1 MNITKVLLFIACIT
15 VTLAV
20 GGISG
25 FATATSINNWYVY
38 LQKPWFNPPNYLFGP
53 VWTILYL
60 LMGISFFMILTTLST
75 AKKRTSAV
83 AVFGIQ
89 LTLNFAWSFI
99 FFKYHQLGWALVE
112 IIAMWISIFTMIIVF
127 SRINKT
133 AAIMQIPYISW
144 VSFATILNLAIWR
157 LN

>member
-1 MNITKVLLFIACIT
+1 MSITKVLIFIACIT

-20 GGISG
+20 GGIAG
-25 FATATSINNWYVY
+25 VATATSINNWYVY

-89 LTLNFAWSFI
+89 LALNFAWSFI

-127 SRINKT
+127 SRINKI

-144 VSFATILNLAIWR
+144 VSFATLLNLAIWR